1 MLVRLRELPSSDPRV
16 QAEWISI
23 RTEAIHSRR
32 AFAQRHSELSSKLES
47 EGSKEG
53 TEMFADLKR
62 EWAGWV
68 EMFGPEVIK
77 RTHVGMGIMFF
88 QQFVGINALI
98 YYR

>member
-1 MLVRLRELPSSDPRV
+1 
-16 QAEWISI
+16 
-23 RTEAIHSRR
+23 
-32 AFAQRHSELSSKLES
+32 
-47 EGSKEG
+47 
-53 TEMFADLKR
+53 MFADLKR

-98 YYR
+98 YYRCVFRLCKIWTDGEHANVAHIVLVRPYLRRWD